1 MGMALPQGVFYETLG
16 KRIRQAR
23 DERNISQGEMARAV
37 GLSRTSIT
45 NIEKGRQ
52 PIQVHILMKIAETLN
67 VNLNAI
73 LADEQLR
80 SDKEKKTNLRKYKQP
95 VREWVADIIGA
106 EPAPKNPGKE

>member
-52 PIQVHILMKIAETLN
+52 PIQVHILIKIAETLN
-67 VNLNAI
+67 VNLSVL
-73 LADEQLR
+73 LATER
-80 SDKEKKTNLRKYKQP
+80 PRWGKDKKADLKKRRP
-95 VREWVADIIGA
+95 VVREWMADIIGT
-106 EPAPKNPGKE
+106 EPTPKVLGKK

>member
-1 MGMALPQGVFYETLG
+1 MSMALPQGVFYETLG

-52 PIQVHILMKIAETLN
+52 PIQVHVLMKIAETLS
-67 VNLNAI
+67 VNLNAL
-73 LADEQLR
+73 LADKQFR
-80 SDKEKKTNLRKYKQP
+80 NDKEKKTNLRKYKQP
-95 VREWVADIIGA
+95 VREWVADIIGT
-106 EPAPKNPGKE
+106 EPAPKDLDNK